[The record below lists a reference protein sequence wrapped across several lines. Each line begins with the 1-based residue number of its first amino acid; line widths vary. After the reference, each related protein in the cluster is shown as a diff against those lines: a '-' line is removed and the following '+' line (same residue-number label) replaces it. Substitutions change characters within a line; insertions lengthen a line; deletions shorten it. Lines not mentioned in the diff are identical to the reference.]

1 MRPGSPGGTAQRRRW
16 GSVARE
22 IALSRSA
29 LLGPPHGEPET
40 VRRQLRDS
48 ARALETTRDD
58 AAAAVAWA
66 LALDERA
73 RLRLLARPRVCD
85 SLRARLAELCGEQRA
100 EGTEP
105 PKGTPAIAALIA
117 DGRRRAALADARAA
131 LVAGED
137 PVLIEMAALMVALAV
152 RGPRLDLGIG
162 AEVGGDATLVKLLAG
177 GAVRVAL
184 GEKVTLGRV
193 GASMLVTGPGVAP
206 EHAALWREPG
216 KGVVIADLGSS
227 VGTTVAGARV
237 AAALPIGDGLQ
248 VELAGRV
255 PVRVAPLDPTRAASP
270 IVVDAGEV
278 AYLASLG
285 VLSIG
290 GGGELRPPP
299 GPRWVLW
306 MEHTARSRRDAPAA
320 DAYVLPWV
328 ILRAPSDARP
338 HLDDTPAAVEVD
350 LCFGDQLR
358 SAPELPAL
366 LTMRPPVL
374 EP

>member
-1 MRPGSPGGTAQRRRW
+1 
-16 GSVARE
+16 V
-22 IALSRSA
+22 
-29 LLGPPHGEPET
+29 
-40 VRRQLRDS
+40 
-48 ARALETTRDD
+48 
-58 AAAAVAWA
+58 
-66 LALDERA
+66 
-73 RLRLLARPRVCD
+73 
-85 SLRARLAELCGEQRA
+85 
-100 EGTEP
+100 
-105 PKGTPAIAALIA
+105 
-117 DGRRRAALADARAA
+117 
-131 LVAGED
+131 LV
-137 PVLIEMAALMVALAV
+137 EMAALVVALAV
-152 RGPRLDLGIG
+152 RGPRLDVGIG
-162 AEVGGDATLVKLLAG
+162 AEAGGDAMLVKLLAG

-227 VGTTVAGARV
+227 VGMTVAGARV
-237 AAALPIGDGLQ
+237 SAALPIGDGLQ

-270 IVVDAGEV
+270 VVVDAGEV

-290 GGGELRPPP
+290 GAGELRPPP

-306 MEHTARSRRDAPAA
+306 MEQTARSRRDAPAA

-328 ILRAPSDARP
+328 ILRAPGDARP

-358 SAPELPAL
+358 SAPDLPAL